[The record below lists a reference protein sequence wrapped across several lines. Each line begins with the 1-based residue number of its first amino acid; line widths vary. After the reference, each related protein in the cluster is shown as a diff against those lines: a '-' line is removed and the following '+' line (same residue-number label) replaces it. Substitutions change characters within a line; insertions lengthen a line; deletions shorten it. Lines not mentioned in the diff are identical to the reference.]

1 MSSNET
7 LVSAPHRRLWADLRA
22 ALRGDAEQDYTT
34 GSLRRAI
41 FLLAIPMAL
50 EMVMQSVFEVLDIF
64 FVSKLGPDAVAGVG
78 LSASLLIIV
87 YALAM
92 GLSMA
97 VTATVARRVGE
108 KDPTAAAHAAAQGIL
123 LGLLVALPMVVIGV
137 AFAPQLLRLMGAEP
151 AAVAAGTGYC
161 RVLFGGS
168 GTMLL
173 MFLINAIFRGAGD
186 ATLAMRA
193 LWLANI
199 INCVLD
205 PLLIFGIGPFPELGV
220 AGAAWTDVIGRGVGV
235 GYQCYMLFRG
245 RSRIRLHRASFRI
258 DPPVM
263 GSLTKIAI
271 PGVIQHLLDMGSW
284 VVLIGLV
291 ARFGSDVVAGY
302 TIAVRLFVFTLLP
315 SWGMGNA
322 AATLVGQNLGAEKPE
337 RAEHAVWVTA
347 WCNLVLLS
355 VFGLALYALAEPLI
369 RLFTAA
375 DAVVPY
381 GVMCLQLV
389 SLCYPAIAFGMVTF
403 QAFNGA
409 GDTRTPTIISIFC
422 YWAFRLP
429 VAWLLAYPLGL
440 GADGPFWAVSAAEV
454 LYGIAGVWAFRKGW
468 WKLKMV

>member
-1 MSSNET
+1 
-7 LVSAPHRRLWADLRA
+7 
-22 ALRGDAEQDYTT
+22 
-34 GSLRRAI
+34 
-41 FLLAIPMAL
+41 
-50 EMVMQSVFEVLDIF
+50 
-64 FVSKLGPDAVAGVG
+64 
-78 LSASLLIIV
+78 
-87 YALAM
+87 
-92 GLSMA
+92 
-97 VTATVARRVGE
+97 
-108 KDPTAAAHAAAQGIL
+108 
-123 LGLLVALPMVVIGV
+123 
-137 AFAPQLLRLMGAEP
+137 
-151 AAVAAGTGYC
+151 
-161 RVLFGGS
+161 
-168 GTMLL
+168 
-173 MFLINAIFRGAGD
+173 
-186 ATLAMRA
+186 
-193 LWLANI
+193 
-199 INCVLD
+199 
-205 PLLIFGIGPFPELGV
+205 
-220 AGAAWTDVIGRGVGV
+220 
-235 GYQCYMLFRG
+235 
-245 RSRIRLHRASFRI
+245 
-258 DPPVM
+258 
-263 GSLTKIAI
+263 
-271 PGVIQHLLDMGSW
+271 
-284 VVLIGLV
+284 V

-468 WKLKMV
+468 WKLKKV